1 MGQDEAVMGISR
13 DTRILKYYIFLYA
26 FSSSGNEMLNIKRKR
41 YVIIRD
47 DSDIFCG
54 LARNYQFK
62 KIGDIGNTSI
72 KTYAT
77 KETAQ
82 KAFVSN
88 VWYADEMIAQGRIKI
103 VKVLEGIEEI

>member
-1 MGQDEAVMGISR
+1 
-13 DTRILKYYIFLYA
+13 
-26 FSSSGNEMLNIKRKR
+26 MLNIKRER

-47 DSDIFCG
+47 DSEIFCG

-82 KAFVSN
+82 KAVVSN
-88 VWYADEMIAQGRIKI
+88 VWYADEMIVQGRIKI

>member
-1 MGQDEAVMGISR
+1 
-13 DTRILKYYIFLYA
+13 
-26 FSSSGNEMLNIKRKR
+26 MLSIKRER

-47 DSDIFCG
+47 DSEIYCG
-54 LARNYQFK
+54 SYLFS
-62 KIGDIGNTSI
+62 KIDNLDNNLQI

-103 VKVLEGIEEI
+103 VKVLERIEEAQ